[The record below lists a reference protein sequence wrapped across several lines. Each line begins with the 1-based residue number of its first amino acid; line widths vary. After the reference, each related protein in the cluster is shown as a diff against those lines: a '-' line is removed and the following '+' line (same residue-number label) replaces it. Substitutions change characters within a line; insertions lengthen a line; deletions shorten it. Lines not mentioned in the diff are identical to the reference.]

1 MAPRKTDWLGTLDK
15 SRRKIER
22 EEVERAIDYLEQTYT
37 PMTSHKLKHERVAE
51 HDTPDDPARH

>member
-1 MAPRKTDWLGTLDK
+1 MAPRKTDWLGTRDK

-37 PMTSHKLKHERVAE
+37 PMTSHKLKQERA
-51 HDTPDDPARH
+51 DGDGQGNGAPDG